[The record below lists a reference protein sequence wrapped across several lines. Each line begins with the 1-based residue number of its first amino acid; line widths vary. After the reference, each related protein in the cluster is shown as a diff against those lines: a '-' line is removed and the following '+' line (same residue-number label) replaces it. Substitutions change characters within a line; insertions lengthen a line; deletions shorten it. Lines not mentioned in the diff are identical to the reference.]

1 MNLYDII
8 TKKKRS
14 EALTKEEIDFVVSG
28 YTKGEVADYQ
38 MSALLMAICING
50 MNEEETFNLTI
61 SMRDSGD
68 ILDLSEIDGIKVDKH
83 STGGVGDKISLILSP
98 MLAALGVK
106 VAKMSGRGLGHTGG
120 TIDKLESIKGF
131 TTTLSR
137 DEFLYNVN
145 NIGMAIAGQSANLAP
160 ADKKIYALR
169 DVTATVDC
177 IPLIASSIMSKKL
190 ASGADAIVLDVKC
203 GNGAFMKTEEEAK
216 RLAQAMVSI
225 GRMAGKKISAVITDM
240 NEPLGSHIG
249 NGLEVAEVIETLK
262 GNGNRDILEVTY
274 ALGSEMLIFAKK
286 ANTKEEAR
294 NMLENTIA
302 DGSAYE
308 KFTDFVKAQKGDISY
323 ITSPEKLVKAS
334 VIKELKS
341 NACGYISE
349 LDTENIGR
357 AVQILGGGR
366 SKKDD
371 IIDMSVGLIINK
383 KTGSYVKSKD
393 TIFTLYGNDKIKV
406 AEAIKKLEKSVKITA
421 QKPCETSLIKEVI

>member
-28 YTKGEVADYQ
+28 YTNGEVADYQ

-308 KFTDFVKAQKGDISY
+308 KFTEFVKAQKGDISY
-323 ITSPEKLVKAS
+323 ITSPEKLVNAS
-334 VIKELKS
+334 VIKELKAK
-341 NACGYISE
+341 ACGYISE

-383 KTGSYVKSKD
+383 KTGSYVESED

-406 AEAIKKLEKSVKITA
+406 AEAIKKLEKSVKITV
-421 QKPCETSLIKEVI
+421 QKPNETSLIKEVI